1 MAEYSI
7 QSIANSLRNSASG
20 VLWGKARSRW
30 QMEDKQAEAKKM
42 AELQA
47 EQANIDEFNARARSM
62 GLTLRPDVIVNGIP
76 VEKSAATPPVETQ
89 VTEADTG
96 ATSDHYQRVSAREN
110 GQPKPTM
117 TKAAVPSLWRS
128 VLLQK
133 GADVG

>member
-20 VLWGKARSRW
+20 VLGKSEQ
-30 QMEDKQAEAKKM
+30 QMADETQAAEAKKM

-96 ATSDHYQRVSAREN
+96 ATSDLITSICEREW
-110 GQPKPTM
+110 
-117 TKAAVPSLWRS
+117 AAQADEDEGNRAEFMANCIAS
-128 VLLQK
+128 K
-133 GADVG
+133 GR

>member
-20 VLWGKARSRW
+20 VLGKSEQ
-30 QMEDKQAEAKKM
+30 QMADETQAAEAKKM

-76 VEKSAATPPVETQ
+76 VEKSAATSS
-89 VTEADTG
+89 G
-96 ATSDHYQRVSAREN
+96 GNSGN
-110 GQPKPTM
+110 
-117 TKAAVPSLWRS
+117 RS
-128 VLLQK
+128 GYRRYV
-133 GADVG
+133 